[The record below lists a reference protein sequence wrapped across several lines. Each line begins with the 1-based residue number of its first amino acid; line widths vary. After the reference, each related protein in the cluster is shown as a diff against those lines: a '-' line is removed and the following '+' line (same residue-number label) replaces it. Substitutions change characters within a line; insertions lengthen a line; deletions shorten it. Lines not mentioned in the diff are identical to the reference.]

1 MALLSTGE
9 VCTWGDRESGVSGHG
24 DAMVEGYQFLPRVLE
39 ALAGKT
45 AVQVKGHG
53 ANTYMPGKTAVHV
66 KGQGANRYMP
76 SSGVRVV
83 QAWRGCSAA

>member
-53 ANTYMPGKTAVHV
+53 TNT
-66 KGQGANRYMP
+66 YMP